1 MGLQTSVARA
11 TAAVVAACAVAGAGA
26 AHAEVSGTDYLAQ
39 TGDSVAVGKFAL
51 AQMENGMAWANA
63 DLKNR
68 NLPSLYC
75 VPGSVVLAADQ
86 PDTIVRA
93 YLQRH
98 PDLARYPVGAILL
111 KAMEDAYPC
120 APAAPG

>member
-1 MGLQTSVARA
+1 MGLQTTVARV
-11 TAAVVAACAVAGAGA
+11 AAAALAACALTVSGA
-26 AHAEVSGTDYLAQ
+26 AHAEMSGTEYLAQ
-39 TGDSVAVGKFAL
+39 QGDSAAVGKFAL

-68 NLPSLYC
+68 NVPSLYC
-75 VPGSVVLAADQ
+75 VPGSVVIAADQ
-86 PDTIVRA
+86 PDTVLRA

-120 APAAPG
+120 APTPG